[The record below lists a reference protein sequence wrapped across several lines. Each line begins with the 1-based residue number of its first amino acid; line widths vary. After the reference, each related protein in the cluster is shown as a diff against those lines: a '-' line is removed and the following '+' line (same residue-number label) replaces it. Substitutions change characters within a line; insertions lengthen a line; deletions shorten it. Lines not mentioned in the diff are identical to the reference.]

1 MYNRISASISF
12 IILRQIK
19 YRRIFWEGWCL
30 QKLDDFNL
38 NMKTKRVP
46 KIKLFC
52 LLKIP
57 LVTNKLF
64 PVIPAFYAHVGLCQ
78 ILFTSE
84 FTCDFFQRSFKQSL
98 NSCFVLRRRT
108 LSEWPVATS
117 RLHMHLR
124 HFDAFWKKP
133 TSVVVSKVRCCKMQN
148 NLVNACLNRMWQL
161 GLNVDDEAM

>member
-64 PVIPAFYAHVGLCQ
+64 PAIPAFYAHVGLCQ

-98 NSCFVLRRRT
+98 NSCFVLRIGE
-108 LSEWPVATS
+108 LFQNYQLPHPVYICIYGILMHFGKNLL
-117 RLHMHLR
+117 RL
-124 HFDAFWKKP
+124 
-133 TSVVVSKVRCCKMQN
+133 
-148 NLVNACLNRMWQL
+148 
-161 GLNVDDEAM
+161 